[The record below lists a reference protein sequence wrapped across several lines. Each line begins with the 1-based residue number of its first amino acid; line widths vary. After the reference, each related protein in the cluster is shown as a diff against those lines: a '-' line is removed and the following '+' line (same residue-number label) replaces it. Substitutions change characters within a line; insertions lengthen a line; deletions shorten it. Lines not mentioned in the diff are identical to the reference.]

1 VKPTSNLEK
10 VTGAVREL
18 PAIRKIIGEQE
29 TLAAERATLAEQRE
43 QMKLDAAH
51 LLGLDEIVLEENRRI
66 MALSREINALD
77 AKLAEL
83 DGQFAT
89 LVETDRAKL
98 VAAETKKITEGRA
111 ALLPAVD
118 QIEAVIASLIRHTQ
132 GRQFLETFPKPSVQ
146 RKVGFRHIPLGN
158 GESLPLDVVF
168 ATLREWA
175 QQSEAPERSD
185 ETVSQRVPVAA

>member
-1 VKPTSNLEK
+1 MRPTSNLEK
-10 VTGAVREL
+10 VTAAVREL

-29 TLAAERATLAEQRE
+29 TLAAERARLADQRE
-43 QMKLDAAH
+43 QIKLDAAH
-51 LLGLDEIVLEENRRI
+51 LLGLDEVVLEENRRI

-98 VAAETKKITEGRA
+98 VAAETKKIAEARA

-118 QIEAVIASLIRHTQ
+118 RMEAVIASLVSHTQ
-132 GRQFLETFPKPSVQ
+132 GLRFLETFPKPSVQ
-146 RKVGFRHIPLGN
+146 RKVGFSQIPLRN
-158 GESLPLDVVF
+158 GDSVPLDLVF

-175 QQSEAPERSD
+175 QQPEAPQRSD
-185 ETVSQRVPVAA
+185 ETVSQRAPVAA